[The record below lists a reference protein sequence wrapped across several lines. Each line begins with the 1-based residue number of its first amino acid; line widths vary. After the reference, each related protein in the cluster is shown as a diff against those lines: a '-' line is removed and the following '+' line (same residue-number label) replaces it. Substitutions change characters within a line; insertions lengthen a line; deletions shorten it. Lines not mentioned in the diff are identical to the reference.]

1 MAPLMSPGSIH
12 VDDVWRRFK
21 IIHDR
26 NATLK
31 ETLLRGGRRTTH
43 TSLWAVRG
51 VTLDIAP
58 GESVAIV
65 GRNGS
70 GKSTLLKML
79 AGILPP
85 QRGVVQTVGS
95 VASMLELGSGFHPD
109 FTGRENVFM
118 NGAIHGLSE
127 RSVRGRLDAIVDF
140 AELADFIDMPVRT
153 YSSGMQMR
161 LAFAVAAHVDPDIL
175 LLDEVLAVGDEA
187 FQRKCLGRIFDFKR
201 RGGTLVFVSHDP
213 NAVEQICD
221 RAVLIDS
228 GQIVLDGRPSDVVE
242 AYHEVLAETPVRTK
256 ARFRSADAAPAA
268 SRSVFNL
275 GGWGTGQAEIT
286 DVTLLGPKGE
296 TNRFLAGDP
305 MVVQLTI
312 EADSPIS
319 APSIGVG
326 VQTGDGTMCFGTN
339 TRLDGIETPDIDGS
353 AICEFRVA
361 DLPLHEGVFNVV
373 VAVSSSDDS
382 MVYHWLDHAAEFS
395 VFSRRAGVGIVN
407 ADVTWRV
414 MNSPDGVPANTGG
427 TE

>member
-1 MAPLMSPGSIH
+1 MAVLLPGQMRLRGVS
-12 VDDVWRRFK
+12 RRFRLT
-21 IIHDR
+21 HER
-26 NATLK
+26 NSTLK
-31 ETLLRGGRRTTH
+31 ETLIRRRRARYTE
-43 TSLWAVRG
+43 LWALKDVN
-51 VTLDIAP
+51 LDIEP
-58 GESVAIV
+58 GEAVGIV

-85 QRGVVQTVGS
+85 QTGVVQAGGK
-95 VASMLELGSGFHPD
+95 VAAMLELGAGFHPD

-118 NGAIHGLSE
+118 NAAIHGLSE
-127 RSVRGRLDAIVDF
+127 KQVQQRLDRIISF
-140 AELADFIDMPVRT
+140 AEIEDFIDMPVRT
-153 YSSGMQMR
+153 YSSGMQLR

-228 GQIVLDGRPSDVVE
+228 GQVVLDGRPSDVIE
-242 AYHEVLAETPVRTK
+242 AYHEVLADAPTRT
-256 ARFRSADAAPAA
+256 APGFDPIDVGTEGRTAQF
-268 SRSVFNL
+268 SL

-286 DVTLLGPKGE
+286 EVALVGPKGV
-296 TNRFLAGDP
+296 TDRFLSGDD
-305 MVVQLTI
+305 MTVRLAI
-312 EADSPIS
+312 NADSRIGS
-319 APSIGVG
+319 PSIGVG
-326 VQTGDGTMCFGTN
+326 IQTVDGTMCFGTN
-339 TRLDGIETPDIDGS
+339 TRLDGIVTPDIDGLVV
-353 AICEFRVA
+353 CEFRVA

-382 MVYHWLDHAAEFS
+382 TVYHWIDHAAEFS
-395 VFSRRAGVGIVN
+395 VFGRRAGVGIVD

-414 MNSPDGVPANTGG
+414 MTSLHAATSDEGRAS
-427 TE
+427 